1 MWIRGICKQIEIE
14 NISENSTSKQ
24 NSGPRSNGGLSLH
37 TNEIV
42 VSTNVTVY
50 RYIIYI
56 ITSNLFYCCITVTI
70 VSTIHTNVL
79 SIY

>member
-14 NISENSTSKQ
+14 NISEHSTSKQ
-24 NSGPRSNGGLSLH
+24 NSSPRSNGGLSLH

-50 RYIIYI
+50 IYIIYI
-56 ITSNLFYCCITVTI
+56 ITSNLFFCYITVTI